1 LNEKRIERKEEEN
14 LKKLK
19 NEFESLSLNEEL
31 EKIDSKIKELE
42 EETLKIND
50 WGSDKA
56 KNILANLERLKEEK
70 ERVLNIISLF
80 KESEIIL
87 ELLEKEEDESL
98 RNELRENIKKL
109 YENLEEYKKVYFL
122 SGEYDDKNAILSL
135 SSGAGG
141 VDAMDWTHILFEMYL
156 RWCDKKGF
164 KTEIVDVSYGEEAG
178 IKSATIIVKGKYAY
192 GLLKGENGVHRLVRI
207 SPFDANKRRHTSFAL
222 VEVIPEI
229 EDEELKIDEEDLR
242 IDVFRASGHGGQ
254 YVNKTDSAVR
264 IVHLPTGITV
274 TCQNERSQL
283 KNKETAMKILI
294 AKLIEL
300 KKREKEKKLYEL
312 KGGFVSASWG
322 YEVRSYVFHPYTLV
336 KDHRTQFEVFN
347 VEDVISGNIDDFIWS
362 YLKYIKDEKDKGSYK
377 EIN

>member
-1 LNEKRIERKEEEN
+1 MNEKRIERKEEEN

-19 NEFESLSLNEEL
+19 IEFENLS
-31 EKIDSKIKELE
+31 LE
-42 EETLKIND
+42 EELKKINNKLKEFEEKTFNIKD
-50 WGSDKA
+50 WGSEEA
-56 KNILANLERLKEEK
+56 KRILSSIERLKEEK
-70 ERVLNIISLF
+70 ERGENIISLF
-80 KESEIIL
+80 KESELIL
-87 ELLEKEEDESL
+87 ELLQKEEDESL
-98 RNELRENIKKL
+98 REELRENIIKL
-109 YENLEEYKKVYFL
+109 FDNLEEYKKAYFL

-141 VDAMDWTHILFEMYL
+141 VDAMDWTQILFEMYL
-156 RWCDKKGF
+156 RWSDKKGF
-164 KTEIVDVSYGEEAG
+164 KTEVVDISYGEEAG
-178 IKSATIIVKGKYAY
+178 IKSATILIKGKYAY
-192 GLLKGENGVHRLVRI
+192 GLLKGESGVHRLVRI
-207 SPFDANKRRHTSFAL
+207 SPFDANRRRHTSFAL

-229 EDEELKIDEEDLR
+229 EDEELKIEDDELR

-264 IVHLPTGITV
+264 IVHIPTGITV

-283 KNKETAMKILI
+283 KNKETAMKILM

-300 KKREKEKKLYEL
+300 KRQEKEKKLYEL

-336 KDHRTQFEVFN
+336 KDHRTGFEIYN
-347 VEDVISGNIDDFIWS
+347 VEEVISGNIDDFIWS
-362 YLKYIKDEKDKGSYK
+362 YLKYIKDEKNKDTNK

>member
-1 LNEKRIERKEEEN
+1 MNEKRIERKEEES
-14 LKKLK
+14 LKILK
-19 NEFESLSLNEEL
+19 NEFENLSLFEEI

-42 EETLKIND
+42 EKTYQIKD
-50 WGSDKA
+50 WGSEEA
-56 KNILANLERLKEEK
+56 KKILYNLERLKEEK
-70 ERVLNIISLF
+70 ERGNNIITLL
-80 KESEIIL
+80 KESEFIL
-87 ELLEKEEDESL
+87 ELLEKEEDETL
-98 RNELRENIKKL
+98 REELRENIKKL
-109 YENLEEYKKVYFL
+109 YENLEEYKKIHFL
-122 SGEYDDKNAILSL
+122 SGEYDEKNAILSL

-141 VDAMDWTHILFEMYL
+141 VDAMDWTQILFEMYL

-164 KTEIVDVSYGEEAG
+164 KTEVVDVSYGEEAG

-207 SPFDANKRRHTSFAL
+207 SPFDANRRRHTSFAL

-229 EDEELKIDEEDLR
+229 EDEELKINEEDLR

-264 IVHLPTGITV
+264 IVHIPTGITA

-283 KNKETAMKILI
+283 KNKETAMKILM

-300 KKREKEKKLYEL
+300 KRREKEKKIYEL

-336 KDHRTQFEVFN
+336 KDHRTQVEVYN
-347 VEDVISGNIDDFIWS
+347 VLDVISGNIDEFIWS
-362 YLKYIKDEKDKGSYK
+362 YLKYIKDEKNKDSNK

>member
-1 LNEKRIERKEEEN
+1 MNEKRIERKEEES

-19 NEFESLSLNEEL
+19 IEFENLSLKEDLQEVN
-31 EKIDSKIKELE
+31 SKIKELE
-42 EETLKIND
+42 EKTLNIKD
-50 WGSDKA
+50 WGSEEA
-56 KNILANLERLKEEK
+56 KKILSNLERLKEEK
-70 ERVLNIISLF
+70 ERGENIISLL
-80 KESEIIL
+80 KESEIIV
-87 ELLEKEEDESL
+87 ELLEKEEDETL
-98 RNELRENIKKL
+98 REELRENIKKL
-109 YENLEEYKKVYFL
+109 SENLEEYKKAYFL
-122 SGEYDDKNAILSL
+122 SGEYDEKNAILSL

-141 VDAMDWTHILFEMYL
+141 VDAMDWTQILFEMYL

-164 KTEIVDVSYGEEAG
+164 KTEVVDISYGDEAG
-178 IKSATIIVKGKYAY
+178 IKSATLLVKGKYAY
-192 GLLKGENGVHRLVRI
+192 GLLKGEGGVHRLVRI
-207 SPFDANKRRHTSFAL
+207 SPFDANRRRHTSFAL

-229 EDEELKIDEEDLR
+229 EDEELKISEDELR

-283 KNKETAMKILI
+283 KNKETAMKILM

-300 KKREKEKKLYEL
+300 KRREKEKKIYEL

-336 KDHRTQFEVFN
+336 KDHRTGLEIYN
-347 VEDVISGNIDDFIWS
+347 VEEVISGNIDEFIWS
-362 YLKYIKDEKDKGSYK
+362 YLKYIKDEKDKYSIK